1 VKEAAIMR
9 KRHHAWERAVSG
21 TVAGLAGTA
30 LIQGVQA
37 AGMKYLPQH
46 MPPIRQHPGEFMV
59 DKTEE
64 AMKKSGE
71 KGARTVG
78 KIPEAVEKAVAQALG
93 VGYGLTFALL
103 LAATRPRVRH
113 VVAEGSALGL
123 ASWAA
128 GYLGWLPATKLMPP
142 VTRQK
147 PVQVIGG
154 IASHLAF
161 GVVTA
166 ALYRELRRRL

>member
-1 VKEAAIMR
+1 M

-21 TVAGLAGTA
+21 TLAGLAGTV

-46 MPPIRQHPGEFMV
+46 MPPIRQHPGEFIV
-59 DKTEE
+59 EKTED
-64 AMKKSGE
+64 ALKKSE
-71 KGARTVG
+71 KGARAVG

-103 LAATRPRVRH
+103 LAATRRRVRH
-113 VVAEGSALGL
+113 VVAEGSAIGL
-123 ASWAA
+123 ATWAA

-161 GVVTA
+161 GVLTA